1 MTRPADGF
9 TSVPHALGHWA
20 RERGEDI
27 AFTCLGAGNVVDRVF
42 TYGELADEAARVATF
57 LRATVRPGDRV
68 LLLFPP
74 GAGYLAAFLGCLSS
88 GAVAVPLYPPRPGAK
103 LDRITAVVDDCAA
116 AVALTTGPLVPL
128 LADLP
133 VPVHAIDEL
142 PAATTA
148 PAVPEAADLA
158 FLQYTS
164 GSTGTPKGVMV
175 SHANLAAN
183 LRAIESGFGIGPDD
197 VVLSWL
203 PMYHDMGLIGTT
215 LLPLY
220 TGTPA
225 VLLPTFEFVRDPLCW
240 PLAIAE
246 FGATCSGG
254 PDFAYRLLA
263 DRYDATRL
271 SGVDLSR
278 WRIAFNGAEPVRAAT
293 MAAVTERYGAQGFA
307 PSAWFPCYGLA
318 EATLFVAGVTAGDGH
333 SSTRID
339 GRDVVSAG
347 TPAADTTV
355 VVVDAEGAAVTGG
368 EVGEILV
375 RGPGVA
381 RGYWGNPAATTA
393 AFRATVPGHAGE
405 FLRTGDLG
413 AVVGGALHVAGR
425 VKDLIIVGGRNH
437 HPHDLEAAAT
447 STDPRLRTAAAFQA
461 GDDVLLVA
469 ELTGAAVRLPAGE
482 LAALSSA
489 VRRSVSVDCG
499 LDLTG
504 VVFVRPG
511 AIPRTSS
518 GKIRRAA
525 TRDRYERGQLKVIGQ
540 AAAAVA
546 PRDLR
551 AVLVDR
557 IGFAP
562 TPADAARPLAAL
574 GLDSMKLMALKGAAE
589 SATGTRL
596 PAELFFGDASLEDV
610 LAAVPAAAHAEP
622 TVFVPDECP
631 ATDSQLQMLFH
642 DQLHPDDRS
651 NTLSA
656 ALRLGRR
663 FEPEQIR
670 AAVAAAVAAHPA
682 LRTTIRDG
690 LQHVHDEPR
699 FDWEAVDAE
708 GSDERAY
715 LTEVSGRPFDLAD
728 GPLVRSAVV
737 LAPAST
743 TLLVACHHAV
753 ADYLSLRVVLT
764 DVVAEL
770 VGDKDFARSGD
781 TTADP
786 RMWAVEQVRHL
797 ATPRAQA
804 RLAELAD
811 RWRPVRNELL
821 FPAPPVPR
829 RRKPAAVVDFTIDA
843 GRTAA
848 LYARSAAR
856 GATAFTTVAAAYL
869 RALHRVTGRPA
880 LTIGTTHHGRTDTRF
895 ANTVGYLVNPV
906 PLRCD
911 FTGGDRLA
919 EVEDRTRHALRDALH
934 TADLPFAALV
944 RALAPD
950 RHGQNPLFQ
959 ATLTYQQS
967 ADGGF
972 GDGFAVPSSGAH
984 DTIGG
989 VGVTVVDVPPADVA
1003 FALSLY
1009 GARDGDR
1016 MVYRLVYQRDLVGE
1030 AVARRVVEEFRLAID
1045 EVADE
1050 VADEALGGKGLVLA
1064 EEVPGPTLGWAAN
1077 LGAAFARTVELYGDR
1092 TAIRCGADS
1101 LTYRELDARVAALA
1115 GAIATR
1121 TTDSDLPVGILLDRS
1136 IDMVV
1141 AALAVVRTG
1150 AAYVPVDPSTPVA
1163 RTSLIL
1169 ADAAPSLVITS
1180 ASLAGRVGDAAPVLL
1195 VDRLPHAAPLPGDAC
1210 RAGWE
1215 SRAYVIFTS
1224 GTTGRPKGV
1233 AVSHG
1238 NLLRLLTAT
1247 EDQYAFG
1254 CDDVWTLFHSF
1265 SFDFSVWEMW
1275 GALLYGGCLVVVPR
1289 ETATDPAAF
1298 RALLRDEGVTVLN
1311 QTPTAFTQLIAED
1324 ARHTDRLPLRHVV
1337 FGGEALRF
1345 ADLRG
1350 WVTKYGDTAPRL
1362 VNMYGITETTVHA
1375 SFRRVLRADLDRT
1388 DSPIGV
1394 PLPDLDFVLVDDELN
1409 PVPDGATGEIVVTGP
1424 GVAAGYLNRPDL
1436 TAQRFVT
1443 VGGVRGYRS
1452 GDLAVRTEHG
1462 EYVYQGRRDD
1472 QVKIRGYRIELGEIQ
1487 AALAGAPGVRQ
1498 AAVVVDQPAAD
1509 VVAKK
1514 PASTFRISD
1523 TRELIRGSAAPRT
1536 SGTARIVAYVAGDG
1550 LAGDEVFAHLHT
1562 HLPGYMVPASVVA
1575 VDAIPRNHNGKVDR
1589 DRLPAPTAANTLR
1602 ASTVDDTVAS
1612 PAERRMCGLFEEVL
1626 GTTGVRPDDSF
1637 FAVGGDSII
1646 ALRLR
1651 TAALAHGVAI
1661 ELADIYALQ
1670 TPRAI
1675 AAAAGAP
1682 PEDAVAPVVPFA
1694 QIGAADRALVPGG
1707 VVDAYPVSTLQAGFL
1722 FHSAYQTDVNMYC
1735 DVFMFTFGARYDHA
1749 AMRAAVDR
1757 AVAKHEMLRTSF
1769 DFTRYSEP
1777 LQLVHATAHLP
1788 LTCADLRDL
1797 DENARQAELSAW
1809 CEREKR
1815 TPYDWATPPLVRFAV
1830 HVLTDDTFRF
1840 AMSFHD
1846 ATLDGWSESVM
1857 MTGILTEYWAL
1868 LHDRPLG
1875 AVEPPVRRYADFVA
1889 AEREVLSRSSAREF
1903 WAREMADVVPT
1914 PLPSLASGASDV
1926 HDGRMGF
1933 LSVDLPSDVSAG
1945 LDELAGE
1952 LRVSLK
1958 HVLVAV
1964 HARVQALVSG
1974 QAEVVVGIVS
1984 NGRVA
1989 QEGGTEALGV
1999 HINVVPFRLPA
2010 TGRTWSELAN
2020 AVLAKDTELLATRGF
2035 PYAEIRRLAGAG
2047 GDLFDVSFNF
2057 THFHGYERLAAATG
2071 IAVLDAHAWMQ
2082 TSFALRV
2089 ELNKDPFSRLLSL
2102 DLEANME
2109 RVSEAQLHQIG
2120 ELYRNALAHVVSAPD
2135 EVATNRHLLGED
2147 TYRQLL
2153 AAGRGPVCPRAADGF
2168 LATFAKSVAAHP
2180 DRVAAVC
2187 GGDSVTYAELA
2198 ARVASGAGWLSAR
2211 GVRAGDVVALR
2222 AGRDIGYLVALM
2234 AVLRVGAVY
2243 LPLPAGPASRVASM
2257 LRRGAAVLVL
2267 HDDESADVVRAAATG
2282 IDTARLA
2289 DIGDHLPYP
2298 GPLPGGRDGAYV
2310 IFTSGSTGEPKG
2322 ALIRHDGMLNH
2333 VLAKV
2338 GVLGIAAGDR
2348 VAQDA
2353 AATFDISLWQ
2363 WFSPLAVGATTV
2375 IYPDEIGQDPPRLL
2389 RAVATDGITVLEVA
2403 PSVLS
2408 VFCAEL
2414 AHYGVAAFPPF
2425 ALRWVASSG
2434 ETLKP
2439 GAANEF
2445 RRLLPAVRLL
2455 NMWGITET
2463 SDDTTHHEVTGD
2475 VDERLPSV
2483 PVGTPIE
2490 NTAVYVLDATGQPV
2504 PRGTPGELYVGGV
2517 AVGAGYVNDQERTAA
2532 AFVPDP
2538 FEPGATLYRTGDR
2551 GRMLADGLEFLG
2563 RVDRQLKI
2571 RGQRVEL
2578 GEVEAALAAV
2588 PGVAE
2593 SAVVVRTDEGEN
2605 RLAGFFVARTA
2616 LSASDIRAALGGV
2629 LPRYAVPD
2637 FLVRLDELP
2646 RTPHG
2651 KVDALALRRTEVLPA
2666 REQTAPAPPATATEA
2681 AVLEVIAGVLKTGAA
2696 DPAAD
2701 FFELGGHSLHATHV
2715 MARLR
2720 DRFGVHLP
2728 LRLLFEHRTA
2738 RGIAAAVDEAVGDW
2752 RAEEVAAH
2760 GIPERPAGMTRFP
2773 LTLNQ
2778 ASLWYLHQVAPED
2791 RAYDNLSLLHIR
2803 GPLDVA
2809 ALRAAVA
2816 TMARRHEVLT
2826 VRFGDQGGVPYQ
2838 TPAPGAPVELA
2849 VVDAT
2854 GVAAGREAM
2863 IAHVLGHD
2871 HRFDLARGPLT
2882 IARLHRFG
2890 PEDHV
2895 FEWRLHHIVTDGWSS
2910 DVAMRE
2916 IREAYLAHLE
2926 GRAPDLP
2933 ELRVQYAD
2941 YARWQEDFLGTLA
2954 QPEENFWKSYLDG
2967 YGGVLDLA
2975 TTHPRTPGRARTAG
2989 YATHRWDPV
2998 TAERIT
3004 AFAARR
3010 HVTPFILGHAVTA
3023 VLMAKAAQQS
3033 DVVVGAVVAGRTVPE
3048 TENLIGFFA
3057 NTLPLRYSV
3066 DVTATPADVL
3076 APVAD
3081 SAVSA
3086 LENQLLPF
3094 GRIVESSGV
3103 TRTPGVA
3110 PLVQVLTT
3118 FDNFPFDLSGLPG
3131 LTSTLVQVPQE
3142 TSRFDLLF
3150 RFVEWDGLELTIQY
3164 DATLF
3169 SQGAAGQLLDG
3180 VVRLLDFFVAS
3191 PDRPL
3196 TEAVLCD
3203 DASRS
3208 ALAAIWRD
3216 LTGTDL
3222 TFDAA
3227 TATTVLASEHATAF
3241 LDLAEQRG
3249 LLTALLLAL

>member
-9 TSVPHALGHWA
+9 TSVPQALEHWA
-20 RERGEDI
+20 GERGDDT
-27 AFTCLGAGNVVDRVF
+27 AFTCLGAGGAVERVL
-42 TYGELADEAARVATF
+42 TYARLADEVARVA
-57 LRATVRPGDRV
+57 ATVRPGDRV
-68 LLLFPP
+68 LLLYPP
-74 GAGYLAAFLGCLSS
+74 GADYLTAFLGCLSA

-103 LDRITAVVDDCAA
+103 LDRITAVIDDCAA
-116 AVALTTGPLVPL
+116 TLALTTEPLVPL

-133 VPVHAIDEL
+133 VPVRATGDLAAASAIPSRPRPD
-142 PAATTA
+142 
-148 PAVPEAADLA
+148 DLA

-175 SHANLAAN
+175 SHGNLAAN
-183 LRAIESGFGIGPDD
+183 LGAIEAGFGIRPDD

-220 TGTPA
+220 AGVPA

-240 PLAIAE
+240 PRAIAE
-246 FGATCSGG
+246 YGATVSGG
-254 PDFAYRLLA
+254 PDFAYRLLTE
-263 DRYDATRL
+263 RYDDARL

-293 MAAVTERYGAQGFA
+293 MAAMTERYAPHGFPA
-307 PSAWFPCYGLA
+307 SAWFPCYGLA
-318 EATLFVAGVTAGDGH
+318 EATLFVTGAGGGHTTAAV
-333 SSTRID
+333 D
-339 GRDVVSAG
+339 GRDIVSSG
-347 TPAADTTV
+347 TPARDTTV
-355 VVVDAEGAAVTGG
+355 VVVDADGTPVTG
-368 EVGEILV
+368 EPGEILV
-375 RGPGVA
+375 RSPGVA
-381 RGYWGNPAATTA
+381 RGYWGNPDAD
-393 AFRATVPGHAGE
+393 AFGATVPGHTGE

-413 AVVGGALHVAGR
+413 VLVDGALHVTGR

-447 STDPRLRTAAAFQA
+447 AADERVRAAAAFQA
-461 GDDVLLVA
+461 SDGVVLVA
-469 ELTGAAVRLPAGE
+469 ELVGAAVRLPADE
-482 LAALSSA
+482 LGALASA
-489 VRRSVSVDCG
+489 VRRAVSVDCG
-499 LDLTG
+499 LDVDE
-504 VVFVRPG
+504 VVFTRPN
-511 AIPRTSS
+511 AILRTSS
-518 GKIRRAA
+518 GKLRRAA
-525 TRDRYERGQLKVIGQ
+525 TRDLYDRGQLKTIGQ
-540 AAAAVA
+540 AAAAA
-546 PRDLR
+546 PTDLR
-551 AVLVDR
+551 SVLVDR
-557 IGFAP
+557 IGFAVDA
-562 TPADAARPLAAL
+562 TDAARPLAAL

-589 SATGTRL
+589 SVTGTRL
-596 PAELFFGDASLEDV
+596 PAELFFGDASLNDV
-610 LAAVPAAAHAEP
+610 LAATGETVAAVA
-622 TVFVPDECP
+622 VPDVCP

-651 NTLSA
+651 NTLST
-656 ALRLGRR
+656 ALRLDRR
-663 FEPEQIR
+663 FAAEQAR
-670 AAVAAAVAAHPA
+670 AAVTAAVAAHPA

-690 LQHVHDEPR
+690 HQHVHDDPR
-699 FDWEAVDAE
+699 FDWDVMDLADETAADDAL
-708 GSDERAY
+708 AF
-715 LTEVSGRPFDLAD
+715 LTYVAGRPFDLAD
-728 GPLVRSAVV
+728 GPLVRAAVV
-737 LAPAST
+737 LTPAST
-743 TLLVACHHAV
+743 VLFVACHHAV
-753 ADYLSLRVVLT
+753 ADYVSLRVVLT
-764 DVVAEL
+764 DIVAEL
-770 VGDKDFARSGD
+770 LGDKGFALTDG
-781 TTADP
+781 TAADP
-786 RMWAVEQVRHL
+786 RAWTVEQAAHL
-797 ATPRAQA
+797 ATPAARE
-804 RLAELAD
+804 RLAALAD
-811 RWRPVRNELL
+811 RWRPARNDVL
-821 FPAPPVPR
+821 FPASPAPG
-829 RRKPAAVVDFTIDA
+829 RRKPAAVMDFAVDAD
-843 GRTAA
+843 RTNA
-848 LYARSAAR
+848 LYARSATR
-856 GATAFTTVAAAYL
+856 GTTAFVTVAAAYL
-869 RALHRVTGRPA
+869 RALHRVTGKPA
-880 LTIGTTHHGRTDTRF
+880 VTIGTTHHGRTDTRF

-906 PLRCD
+906 PLRAD
-911 FTGGDRLA
+911 FTGGDHLA
-919 EVEDRTRHALRDALH
+919 DVEERTRGEVRDALR

-967 ADGGF
+967 ADGRL
-972 GDGFAVPSSGAH
+972 GDGFAIPSSGAH

-989 VGVTVVDVPPADVA
+989 VGVSVVDVPPTDVA

-1016 MVYRLVYQRDLVGE
+1016 MVYRLVYQRDLIAE
-1030 AVARRVVEEFRLAID
+1030 SVARQVVDEFVLAL
-1045 EVADE
+1045 
-1050 VADEALGGKGLVLA
+1050 DEALGRTEDTVDELA
-1064 EEVPGPTLGWAAN
+1064 APTLGWAPN
-1077 LGAAFARTVELYGDR
+1077 LSAGFARSVELFGDR
-1092 TAIRCGADS
+1092 TAIRCGAES

-1115 GAIATR
+1115 GTVAARCDGGT
-1121 TTDSDLPVGILLDRS
+1121 VGILLDRS
-1136 IDMVV
+1136 VDMVV
-1141 AALAVVRTG
+1141 AALAVVRAG
-1150 AAYVPVDPSTPVA
+1150 AAYVPVDPATPVA
-1163 RTSLIL
+1163 RTALIL
-1169 ADAAPSLVITS
+1169 TDAAPALVITT
-1180 ASLAGRVGDAAPVLL
+1180 AALADRVGDAAPVVL
-1195 VDRLPHAAPLPGDAC
+1195 VEEPGGTPLPAEAC
-1210 RAGWE
+1210 QAGWDTP
-1215 SRAYVIFTS
+1215 AYVIFTS

-1233 AVSHG
+1233 QVSHG
-1238 NLLRLLTAT
+1238 NLVRLFTAT
-1247 EDQYAFG
+1247 EDQYGFG
-1254 CDDVWTLFHSF
+1254 PDDVWTLFHSF
-1265 SFDFSVWEMW
+1265 AFDFSVWEMW
-1275 GALLYGGCLVVVPR
+1275 GPLLYGGCVVVVPR
-1289 ETATDPAAF
+1289 EVATDPAAF
-1298 RALLRDEGVTVLN
+1298 RNLLLDNGVTVLN

-1324 ARHTDRLPLRHVV
+1324 ARHAGRLPLRHVI

-1345 ADLRG
+1345 ADLRRWAG
-1350 WVTKYGDTAPRL
+1350 KYGDTAPRL

-1375 SFRRVLRADLDRT
+1375 SYRPVVRADLDRT

-1394 PLPDLDFVLVDDELN
+1394 PLSDLDFVLVDGDLN
-1409 PVPDGATGEIVVTGP
+1409 PVPDGETGEIVVAGP
-1424 GVAAGYLNRPDL
+1424 GVALGYLNRPDL
-1436 TAQRFVT
+1436 TAERFVT

-1452 GDLAVRTEHG
+1452 GDLAVRVDG
-1462 EYVYQGRRDD
+1462 EYVYQGRGDD
-1472 QVKIRGYRIELGEIQ
+1472 QVKIRGFRIELGEIQ
-1487 AALAGAPGVRQ
+1487 AALTGAPGVRQ
-1498 AAVVVDQPAAD
+1498 AAVLVDRPPASQVVTRP
-1509 VVAKK
+1509 
-1514 PASTFRISD
+1514 STFRLSD
-1523 TRELIRGSAAPRT
+1523 TRALLRGPGGQPATGPR
-1536 SGTARIVAYVAGDG
+1536 IIAYVVGDVD
-1550 LAGDEVFAHLHT
+1550 ADQVFAHLNAS
-1562 HLPGYMVPASVVA
+1562 LPAYMVPAFVVA
-1575 VDAIPRNHNGKVDR
+1575 VERIPLNHNGKVDT
-1589 DRLPAPTAANTLR
+1589 DRLPAPTAANALR
-1602 ASTVDDTVAS
+1602 VSTPDDPAAS
-1612 PAERRMCGLFEEVL
+1612 PAERRMCALFEEVL

-1637 FAVGGDSII
+1637 FAIGGDSII

-1651 TAALAHGVAI
+1651 SAALAGGVAI

-1675 AAAAGAP
+1675 AAAGGAP
-1682 PEDAVAPVVPFA
+1682 PEETVAPVAPFA
-1694 QIGAADRALVPGG
+1694 QISADDRALVPAG

-1722 FHSAYQTDVNMYC
+1722 FHSVYQTDVNMYC
-1735 DVFMFTFGARYDHA
+1735 DVFMFTFGARYDHT
-1749 AMRAAVDR
+1749 AMRTAVDR

-1788 LTCADLRDL
+1788 LTHADLRDL
-1797 DENARQAELSAW
+1797 DDDARQAALDAW
-1809 CEREKR
+1809 CEAEKR
-1815 TPYDWATPPLVRFAV
+1815 TPYEWATPPLVRFAV
-1830 HVLTDDTFRF
+1830 HVLTDDTFQF

-1875 AVEPPVRRYADFVA
+1875 TIEPPVRRYADFIA
-1889 AEREVLSRSSAREF
+1889 AEREVLARPSAREF
-1903 WAREMADVVPT
+1903 WANEMADVVPT
-1914 PLPSLASGASDV
+1914 PLPSLASGARDI

-1933 LSVDLPSDVSAG
+1933 LSVDLPADVSTG
-1945 LDELAGE
+1945 LDDLAGE

-1964 HARVQALVSG
+1964 HARVQALLSG

-1989 QEGGTEALGV
+1989 EDGGTDALGV
-1999 HINVVPFRLPA
+1999 HINVVPYRLTP
-2010 TGRTWSELAN
+2010 TGRTWTELAR

-2035 PYAEIRRLAGAG
+2035 PYAEIRQLAGSG

-2057 THFHGYERLAAATG
+2057 THFHGYERLSAATG

-2089 ELNKDPFSRLLSL
+2089 ELNKDPFTRLLSI

-2109 RVSEAQLHQIG
+2109 RVSEAQLHGIG
-2120 ELYRNALAHVVSAPD
+2120 AAYRNALEHVVTAPGD
-2135 EVATNRHLLGED
+2135 VPANRDLLGD

-2153 AAGRGPVCPRAADGF
+2153 AASRGPVRPPGDDGF
-2168 LATFAKSVAAHP
+2168 LATFAKSVAAYP
-2180 DRVAAVC
+2180 DRVAAAC
-2187 GGDSVTYAELA
+2187 GDDSVTYAELA
-2198 ARVASGAGWLSAR
+2198 TRVDAAAGWLDAR

-2234 AVLRVGAVY
+2234 AVMRVGAVY
-2243 LPLPAGPASRVASM
+2243 LPLPGGPASRVASM
-2257 LRRGAAVLVL
+2257 LRRGQAVLVL
-2267 HDDESADVVRAAATG
+2267 HDDESAAVVCESGVEMARIQDVVAVGGHAPYTG
-2282 IDTARLA
+2282 PA
-2289 DIGDHLPYP
+2289 P
-2298 GPLPGGRDGAYV
+2298 GRRDGAYI

-2348 VAQDA
+2348 VSQDA

-2375 IYPDEIGQDPPRLL
+2375 IYPDEISQDPPRLL
-2389 RAVATDGITVLEVA
+2389 RAVAADAITVLEVA

-2414 AHYGVAAFPPF
+2414 AHYGVAAYPPF

-2445 RRLLPAVRLL
+2445 RRLLPDVRLL

-2463 SDDTTHHEVTGD
+2463 SDDTTHHEVTSD

-2490 NTAVYVLDATGQPV
+2490 NTAVYVLDGTGQPV
-2504 PRGTPGELYVGGV
+2504 PHGTPGELYVGGV
-2517 AVGAGYVNDQERTAA
+2517 AVAAGYVNDTERTAA

-2538 FEPGATLYRTGDR
+2538 FEPGATLYKTGDR
-2551 GRMLADGLEFLG
+2551 GRVLADGSLEFLG

-2588 PGVAE
+2588 QGVGE
-2593 SAVVVRTDEGEN
+2593 SAVVVRTDDGQN
-2605 RLAGFFVARTA
+2605 RLAGFFVARDDA
-2616 LSASDIRAALGGV
+2616 LSTMDIRAALTGV

-2651 KVDALALRRTEVLPA
+2651 KVDTKALLRTEVLPTL
-2666 REQTAPAPPATATEA
+2666 EQAVVEPPATATEA
-2681 AVLEVIAGVLKTGAA
+2681 AVLDVIAAVLKTGAQ

-2720 DRFGVHLP
+2720 DRYGVQLP

-2738 RGIAAAVDEAVGDW
+2738 RGLAAAIDEAVGEW
-2752 RAEEVAAH
+2752 QAEEVTVH
-2760 GIPERPAGMTRFP
+2760 GIPDRPAGMTRFP

-2778 ASLWYLHQVAPED
+2778 ASLWYLHQVDPDD
-2791 RAYDNLSLLHIR
+2791 RAYDNLSLLHIQ
-2803 GPLDVA
+2803 GPLDVD

-2816 TMARRHEVLT
+2816 TTAARHEILT
-2826 VRFGDQGGVPYQ
+2826 VRFGDHGGVPYQ
-2838 TPAPGAPVELA
+2838 TPAPGAPVELD
-2849 VVDAT
+2849 VVDAS
-2854 GVAAGREAM
+2854 GVPVDRMVDHIRAQ
-2863 IAHVLGHD
+2863 D
-2871 HRFDLARGPLT
+2871 HRFDLARGPLA

-2890 PEDHV
+2890 PRDHV
-2895 FEWRLHHIVTDGWSS
+2895 FEWRLHHVVTDGWSS

-2916 IREAYLAHLE
+2916 IRTAYVAHVEA
-2926 GRAPDLP
+2926 RTPDLP
-2933 ELRVQYAD
+2933 ALRVQYGD
-2941 YARWQEDFLGTLA
+2941 YARWQEDFLATHA

-2967 YGGVLDLA
+2967 YGGVLDVA
-2975 TTHPRTPGRARTAG
+2975 TTYPRTPDRARTAG
-2989 YATHRWDPV
+2989 YATHTWDREA
-2998 TAERIT
+2998 TDRIA
-3004 AFAARR
+3004 AFAAAR

-3023 VLMAKAAQQS
+3023 VLMAKVAQQS

-3048 TENLIGFFA
+3048 TEHLIGFFA

-3076 APVAD
+3076 ASVAD

-3086 LENQLLPF
+3086 MENQLLPF
-3094 GRIVESSGV
+3094 GRIVEASGV
-3103 TRTPGVA
+3103 SRTPGVA
-3110 PLVQVLTT
+3110 PLMQVLTT

-3169 SQGAAGQLLDG
+3169 SADAARQLLDG
-3180 VVRLLDFFVAS
+3180 VTRLLEFFVAA
-3191 PDRPL
+3191 PDTPL
-3196 TEAVLCD
+3196 TEAVLYAD
-3203 DASRS
+3203 DSRA
-3208 ALAAIWRD
+3208 ALAALWRE

-3222 TFDAA
+3222 VFDAT
-3227 TATTVLASEHATAF
+3227 TADTVLASEHAAGF
-3241 LDLAEQRG
+3241 LDLADRRG

>member
-9 TSVPHALGHWA
+9 THVPHALEHWA
-20 RERGEDI
+20 RERRDDT
-27 AFTCLGAGNVVDRVF
+27 AFTCLGAGGAVERVL
-42 TYGELADEAARVATF
+42 TYGDLAAEAARVAAF
-57 LRATVRPGDRV
+57 LRETVRPGERV

-74 GAGYLAAFLGCLSS
+74 GADYLAAFLGCLSA
-88 GAVAVPLYPPRPGAK
+88 GVVAVPLYPPRPGAK

-116 AVALTTGPLVPL
+116 TLALTAAPLLPL

-133 VPVHAIDEL
+133 VPAVATGDL
-142 PAATTA
+142 PAAA
-148 PAVPEAADLA
+148 PVPAAVGDVA

-164 GSTGTPKGVMV
+164 GSTGTPKGVVV
-175 SHANLAAN
+175 SHANLVAN
-183 LRAIESGFGIGPDD
+183 LRAIEAGFGIGPDD

-220 TGTPA
+220 AGIPA
-225 VLLPTFEFVRDPLCW
+225 VLLPTFEFVRDPLIW
-240 PLAIAE
+240 PLAVAR

-263 DRYDATRL
+263 ERYDPARL

-293 MAAVTERYGAQGFA
+293 MAAVAERYGAHGFA
-307 PSAWFPCYGLA
+307 ASAWFPCYGLA
-318 EATLFVAGVTAGDGH
+318 EATLFVTGAAGVGT
-333 SSTRID
+333 TEID
-339 GRDVVSAG
+339 GRAVVSSG
-347 TPAADTTV
+347 PPAPDTTV
-355 VVVDAEGAAVTGG
+355 VVVDAAGRPVTGA
-368 EVGEILV
+368 VGEILV
-375 RGPGVA
+375 RSPGVA
-381 RGYWGNPAATTA
+381 RGYWGNPDTS

-413 AVVGGALHVAGR
+413 ALVGGALHVAGR
-425 VKDLIIVGGRNH
+425 AKDLIIVGGRNH
-437 HPHDLEAAAT
+437 HPHDLEAAAAGA
-447 STDPRLRTAAAFQA
+447 DARVRGAAAFQV
-461 GDDVLLVA
+461 GDGVVLVA
-469 ELTGAAVRLPAGE
+469 ELVGAAVRLAAGE
-482 LAALSSA
+482 RAALSSA
-489 VRRSVSVDCG
+489 VRRAVSVDCG
-499 LDLTG
+499 LDLAE

-511 AIPRTSS
+511 AIPKTSS
-518 GKIRRAA
+518 GKTRRAA
-525 TRDRYERGQLKVIGQ
+525 TRELYERGELKAVGQ
-540 AAAAVA
+540 ARAAAR
-546 PRDLR
+546 PTDLR
-551 AVLVDR
+551 SVLVER
-557 IGFAP
+557 IGFDPAP
-562 TPADAARPLAAL
+562 GDAARPLAAL

-589 SATGTRL
+589 AATGTRL
-596 PAELFFGDASLEDV
+596 PAELFFGDASLDDV
-610 LAAVPAAAHAEP
+610 LAAALAAVAGATPAEAPA
-622 TVFVPDECP
+622 TVPDVCP

-651 NTLSA
+651 NTLSV
-656 ALRLGRR
+656 ALRLDRP
-663 FEPEQIR
+663 FPAAQVHT
-670 AAVAAAVAAHPA
+670 AVAAVVARHPA

-690 LQHVHDEPR
+690 HQHVHDEPR
-699 FDWEAVDAE
+699 FDWAVDA
-708 GSDERAY
+708 DLA
-715 LTEVSGRPFDLAD
+715 EVSRRPFDLER
-728 GPLVRSAVV
+728 GPLVRAAVV
-737 LAPAST
+737 LDPANT
-743 TLLVACHHAV
+743 TVLVACHHAI
-753 ADYLSLRVVLT
+753 ADYVSLRVVLA

-770 VGDKDFARSGD
+770 LGDRDFALTGG
-781 TTADP
+781 ADP
-786 RMWAVEQVRHL
+786 RVWTAEQARHL
-797 ATPRAQA
+797 ATPEARA

-811 RWRPVRNELL
+811 RWRPVRNEVL
-821 FPAPPVPR
+821 FAAPPAHR
-829 RRKPAAVVDFTIDA
+829 RRNPAAVVDFAIDA
-843 GRTAA
+843 DRTAE

-856 GATAFTTVAAAYL
+856 GTTPFVTVAAAYL
-869 RALHRVTGRPA
+869 RALHRVTGRTA
-880 LTIGTTHHGRTDTRF
+880 VTIGTTHHGRTDTRF

-906 PLRCD
+906 PLRGD
-911 FTGGDRLA
+911 FTDGDRLA
-919 EVEDRTRHALRDALH
+919 DIEDRTRDELRDALR

-950 RHGQNPLFQ
+950 RHGQNPVFQ

-967 ADGGF
+967 ADGRL
-972 GDGFAVPSSGAH
+972 GDGFAIPWSGASG
-984 DTIGG
+984 TVRG

-1016 MVYRLVYQRDLVGE
+1016 TVYRLVYQRELVGE
-1030 AVARRVVEEFRLAID
+1030 AVAQRVVDEFRLA
-1045 EVADE
+1045 V
-1050 VADEALGGKGLVLA
+1050 DEALGRTAAVAA
-1064 EEVPGPTLGWAAN
+1064 EEVPTLQWAPN
-1077 LGAAFARTVELYGDR
+1077 LSAAFARSVELFGDR
-1092 TAIRCGADS
+1092 TALRCGTET

-1115 GAIATR
+1115 GAIAAR
-1121 TTDSDLPVGILLDRS
+1121 ADDGERPVGILLDRS
-1136 IDMVV
+1136 LDMVV

-1150 AAYVPVDPSTPVA
+1150 AAYVPVDPATPVA
-1163 RTSLIL
+1163 RTALIL
-1169 ADAAPSLVITS
+1169 ADAAPSLVVTT
-1180 ASLAGRVGDAAPVLL
+1180 AALAERAGDAAPVLL
-1195 VDRLPHAAPLPGDAC
+1195 VDGPLSGAPLPAEVC
-1210 RAGWE
+1210 QAGHGT
-1215 SRAYVIFTS
+1215 RAYVIFTS

-1233 AVSHG
+1233 EVSHG
-1238 NLLRLLTAT
+1238 NLLRLFTAT
-1247 EDQYAFG
+1247 EEAYGFG
-1254 CDDVWTLFHSF
+1254 PDDVWTLFHSF
-1265 SFDFSVWEMW
+1265 AFDFSVWEMW

-1289 ETATDPAAF
+1289 EVATDPAAF
-1298 RALLRDEGVTVLN
+1298 RTLLRDNGVTVLN
-1311 QTPTAFTQLIAED
+1311 QTPTAFTQLVAED
-1324 ARHTDRLPLRHVV
+1324 TRHPDRLPLRYVI
-1337 FGGEALRF
+1337 FGGEALRL
-1345 ADLRG
+1345 ADLRR
-1350 WVTKYGDTAPRL
+1350 WVAGYGDTAPRL

-1375 SFRRVLRADLDRT
+1375 SYRPLVRADLERT
-1388 DSPIGV
+1388 DSPIGL
-1394 PLPDLDFVLVDDELN
+1394 PLSDLDFVLVDDDLN
-1409 PVPDGATGEIVVTGP
+1409 PVPDGESGEIVVTGP
-1424 GVAAGYLNRPDL
+1424 GVALGYLNRPDL
-1436 TAQRFVT
+1436 TAERFVT

-1452 GDLAVRTEHG
+1452 GDLAVRTSG
-1462 EYVYQGRRDD
+1462 EYVYLGRKDD
-1472 QVKIRGYRIELGEIQ
+1472 QVKIRGFRIELGEIQ
-1487 AALAGAPGVRQ
+1487 AALTGAPGVRQ
-1498 AAVVVDQPAAD
+1498 AAVVVDQPPTAD
-1509 VVAKK
+1509 VVVKE
-1514 PASTFRISD
+1514 PASTFRIAD
-1523 TRELIRGSAAPRT
+1523 TRELIRGTSAPASTGP
-1536 SGTARIVAYVAGDG
+1536 RIVAYVVGADLDG
-1550 LAGDEVFAHLHT
+1550 PAVFAHLHAC
-1562 HLPGYMVPASVVA
+1562 LPGYMVPAFVVPVA
-1575 VDAIPRNHNGKVDR
+1575 AIPLNHNGKVDR
-1589 DRLPAPTAANTLR
+1589 DRLPAPSAAGALR
-1602 ASTVDDTVAS
+1602 ASTADGTAAS
-1612 PAERRMCGLFEEVL
+1612 PAERRMCALFEEVL

-1637 FAVGGDSII
+1637 FAIGGDSII

-1651 TAALAHGVAI
+1651 TAALAQGVAI
-1661 ELADIYALQ
+1661 ELSDIYALQ

-1675 AAAAGAP
+1675 AAAAGTP
-1682 PEDAVAPVVPFA
+1682 PEEAAAPVAPFA
-1694 QIGAADRALVPGG
+1694 QISAEDRALVPAG

-1722 FHSAYQTDVNMYC
+1722 FHSTYQTDVNMYC
-1735 DVFMFTFGARYDHA
+1735 DVFLFTFGARYDHA
-1749 AMRAAVDR
+1749 AMRTAVDR

-1788 LTCADLRDL
+1788 LTCTDLRHL
-1797 DENARQAELSAW
+1797 DEAAQEAELAAW
-1809 CEREKR
+1809 WEREKQ
-1815 TPYDWATPPLVRFAV
+1815 TPYDWNTPPLVRFAV
-1830 HVLTDDTFRF
+1830 HVTADDVFRF

-1875 AVEPPVRRYADFVA
+1875 PVELPARRYADFVA
-1889 AEREVLSRSSAREF
+1889 AEREVLARPSAREF

-1914 PLPSLASGASDV
+1914 PLPSLASGARDI

-1933 LSVDLPSDVSAG
+1933 LSVDLPADVSQR
-1945 LDELAGE
+1945 LDELAGA
-1952 LRVSLK
+1952 LSVSLK

-1964 HARVQALVSG
+1964 HARVQALLSG
-1974 QAEVVVGIVS
+1974 QSEVVVGIVS

-1989 QEGGTEALGV
+1989 EEGGTESLGV
-1999 HINVVPFRLPA
+1999 HINVVPYRLTA
-2010 TGRTWSELAN
+2010 TGLTWTELAN
-2020 AVLAKDTELLATRGF
+2020 KVLAKDTELLATRGF

-2071 IAVLDAHAWMQ
+2071 IAVLDARAWMQ

-2089 ELNKDPFSRLLSL
+2089 ELNKDPFTRLLSL

-2120 ELYRNALAHVVSAPD
+2120 ELYRNALAHVVAAPD
-2135 EVATNRHLLGED
+2135 AVPANRDLLGDD
-2147 TYRQLL
+2147 TYRRLL
-2153 AAGRGPVCPRAADGF
+2153 AASRGPVRPHADTGF

-2180 DRVAAVC
+2180 GRVAAMC
-2187 GGDSVTYAELA
+2187 GDDAVTYAELA
-2198 ARVASGAGWLSAR
+2198 ARVASCAGWLAAR
-2211 GVRAGDVVALR
+2211 GVGAGDVVALR

-2267 HDDESADVVRAAATG
+2267 HDDASADVVREAAEG
-2282 IDTARLA
+2282 IATARLA
-2289 DIGDHLPYP
+2289 DVEDHAPYD

-2338 GVLGIAAGDR
+2338 GVLGIAPGDR
-2348 VAQDA
+2348 VSQDA

-2375 IYPDEIGQDPPRLL
+2375 IYPDEVSQDPPRLL
-2389 RAVATDGITVLEVA
+2389 RAVAEDGITVLEVA

-2414 AHYGVAAFPPF
+2414 AHYGVDAYPPF

-2445 RRLLPAVRLL
+2445 RRLLPDVRLL

-2463 SDDTTHHEVTGD
+2463 SDDTTHHEVTAE

-2490 NTAVYVLDATGQPV
+2490 NTAVYVLDGTGEPV
-2504 PRGTPGELYVGGV
+2504 PDGTPGELYVGGV
-2517 AVGAGYVNDQERTAA
+2517 AVGAGYVNDPDRTAA

-2538 FEPGATLYRTGDR
+2538 FDPGATLYKTGDR
-2551 GRMLADGLEFLG
+2551 GRVLADGSLEFLG

-2588 PGVAE
+2588 PGVGE
-2593 SAVVVRTDEGEN
+2593 SAVVVRTDDGEQ
-2605 RLAGFFVARTA
+2605 RLAGFFVARTE
-2616 LSASDIRAALGGV
+2616 LSTADLRAALAGV

-2637 FLVRLDELP
+2637 FLVCLDELP

-2651 KVDALALRRTEVLPA
+2651 KVDTKALQRTEVLPA
-2666 REQTAPAPPATATEA
+2666 LERVAAEPPATATEA
-2681 AVLEVIAGVLKTGAA
+2681 AVLEVIGAVLRTGTQ
-2696 DPAAD
+2696 DPTAD

-2738 RGIAAAVDEAVGDW
+2738 RGVAAAIDEALGEW
-2752 RAEEVAAH
+2752 RAEEVTAH
-2760 GIPERPAGMTRFP
+2760 GIPDRPAGMTRFP

-2778 ASLWYLHQVAPED
+2778 ASLWYLHQVDPDD
-2791 RAYDNLSLLHIR
+2791 RAYDNLSLLHLR
-2803 GPLDVA
+2803 GPLDVS
-2809 ALRAAVA
+2809 ALRHAVA

-2838 TPAPGAPVELA
+2838 TPAPGAPVELE

-2854 GVAAGREAM
+2854 GVATDRDAM
-2863 IAHVLGHD
+2863 VAHVRAGD
-2871 HRFDLARGPLT
+2871 HRFDLARGPLA

-2890 PEDHV
+2890 PEEHV
-2895 FEWRLHHIVTDGWSS
+2895 FEWRVHHIVTDGWSS

-2916 IREAYLAHLE
+2916 IRAAYLAHLA
-2926 GRAPDLP
+2926 GRDPGLP

-2941 YARWQEDFLGTLA
+2941 YARWQQDYLA
-2954 QPEENFWKSYLDG
+2954 THAQQDENFWKSYLDG
-2967 YGGVLDLA
+2967 YDGVLEVA
-2975 TTHPRTPGRARTAG
+2975 TTYPRDPARARTAG
-2989 YATHRWDPV
+2989 YVTRTWDR
-2998 TAERIT
+2998 AAADRIA
-3004 AFAARR
+3004 AFAAGR

-3023 VLMAKAAQQS
+3023 VLMAKLAQQD

-3048 TENLIGFFA
+3048 TEQLVGFFA

-3066 DVTATPADVL
+3066 DLTATPASVL
-3076 APVAD
+3076 SSVAA
-3081 SAVSA
+3081 SAVSGM
-3086 LENQLLPF
+3086 ENQLLPF
-3094 GRIVESSGV
+3094 GRIVEAGGV
-3103 TRTPGVA
+3103 RREPGVP

-3131 LTSTLVQVPQE
+3131 LTSTLIQVPQE

-3150 RFVEWDGLELTIQY
+3150 RFVEWNGLELTIQY

-3169 SQGAAGQLLDG
+3169 SPAAAGQLADG
-3180 VVRLLDFFVAS
+3180 VVRLLDFFVTA

-3196 TEAVLCD
+3196 TDAVLCGD
-3203 DASRS
+3203 DERA

-3216 LTGTDL
+3216 LTGEAV
-3222 TFDAA
+3222 FDAA
-3227 TATTVLASEHATAF
+3227 TVLASEHATAF
-3241 LDLAEQRG
+3241 LDLADRRG
-3249 LLTALLLAL
+3249 LLTALLLTL